1 MIVLVFA
8 LLLSLGCTLWLF
20 KNLRSYENNN
30 MIGTFRS
37 KENEMAHAKY
47 LVFEQDE
54 KNNIKYYWYEQNDF
68 FETGFAIKMNEEGSV
83 YKLIIHDK
91 PYIVVLKKEDTLY
104 FIDDNIS
111 SEYIKTYEY
120 SVFLNK
126 PDDK

>member
-1 MIVLVFA
+1 
-8 LLLSLGCTLWLF
+8 
-20 KNLRSYENNN
+20 